1 MKPLGIILI
10 ILVLVAVV
18 AVGYLYLNAKLDIT
32 FKECIATDGITQIDF
47 FDNLKSKVDASTF
60 IGTRFTN
67 NELTT
72 ADQYQFLTYT
82 LHFNNHSFLKAEVIE
97 IRITPM
103 QGDVL
108 QIGEESAYDLPSGRI
123 PLICH
128 LHQVTAVLI
137 SFIDFIEITDPA
149 EKMDT
154 LDAGPVNRICDV
166 CCICKF
172 SLRDQ
177 SVDLIQAY
185 F

>member
-97 IRITPM
+97 LRITPM
-103 QGDVL
+103 GSDVL
-108 QIGEESAYDLPSGRI
+108 QVGDEVPHDLPSGRQTDLSAMILTTREMHSVREATVSYYIWGI
-123 PLICH
+123 PF
-128 LHQVTAVLI
+128 TAKL
-137 SFIDFIEITDPA
+137 
-149 EKMDT
+149 T
-154 LDAGPVNRICDV
+154 LG
-166 CCICKF
+166 K
-172 SLRDQ
+172 
-177 SVDLIQAY
+177 
-185 F
+185 